1 MASSM
6 LTKTPNLNSGIND
19 LIWACV
25 LNDYV
30 TEEDEKEFT
39 EMVGAQRLNIL
50 QVPCA
55 AVPCAPDE
63 LPQVDPRDVKSRGG
77 PQYEARRRSHGTPG
91 IYSDVSSH
99 DTPPLLWLSL
109 EDDNSHDAIQPRG
122 RTFKQTWLQQLKRAD
137 RKRELSANQE
147 KTTSQSPR
155 GRSRQPTASTRPS
168 RSFSS
173 RGASRSRGGESNGDE
188 SVPVSQTTGESRA
201 RSRITPANLSRRGV
215 ESTPAVK
222 KTRKA
227 RSRSIG
233 RRLRST
239 SKGRRKEGK
248 DSNRLGHS
256 WFGRGREESRNDI
269 HQRSRSIR
277 RSSTNGR
284 QGGPRP
290 LSDDW
295 EPPQQFNRAS
305 SRKGSVPG
313 IPPQGSKNKKL
324 TPASSTVR
332 QSSGPVIRRFEEY

>member
-55 AVPCAPDE
+55 AVPCAPVE
-63 LPQVDPRDVKSRGG
+63 PPKVDPRDIKSRGG
-77 PQYEARRRSHGTPG
+77 PQYGAPRRSAGTPG

-99 DTPPLLWLSL
+99 DTPPLLWLSF

-122 RTFKQTWLQQLKRAD
+122 RTFKQTWLQQVKRAD

-155 GRSRQPTASTRPS
+155 GRSRQPTARVRPS
-168 RSFSS
+168 RSLSS
-173 RGASRSRGGESNGDE
+173 RGTSRSRGGELDGDE
-188 SVPVSQTTGESRA
+188 SVPASQTTGESRA
-201 RSRITPANLSRRGV
+201 RSRITPAILSPRGGG
-215 ESTPAVK
+215 TRPTVK
-222 KTRKA
+222 KTQKS

-233 RRLRST
+233 RRRRSS

-248 DSNRLGHS
+248 DSSRLGHS

-277 RSSTNGR
+277 RTSTNGR
-284 QGGPRP
+284 QAGPRP
-290 LSDDW
+290 LSEDW
-295 EPPQQFNRAS
+295 EPPQQSNRGS
-305 SRKGSVPG
+305 SRKGSAPG
-313 IPPQGSKNKKL
+313 ILPQGSKIKKL
-324 TPASSTVR
+324 SSASSAVR